1 MARPYDP
8 ACEFFHWTWK
18 NMSFLFGKPV
28 QIPYIVYITK
38 TGDWL
43 MKFTWRND
51 KNERNIRRHEIDF
64 QDAIGTFE
72 QDVIIEYDIDHSD
85 DQDR

>member
-1 MARPYDP
+1 
-8 ACEFFHWTWK
+8 
-18 NMSFLFGKPV
+18 
-28 QIPYIVYITK
+28 
-38 TGDWL
+38 

-72 QDVIIEYDIDHSD
+72 QDVMIEYDIDHSD

>member
-1 MARPYDP
+1 
-8 ACEFFHWTWK
+8 
-18 NMSFLFGKPV
+18 MSFLLSKPV